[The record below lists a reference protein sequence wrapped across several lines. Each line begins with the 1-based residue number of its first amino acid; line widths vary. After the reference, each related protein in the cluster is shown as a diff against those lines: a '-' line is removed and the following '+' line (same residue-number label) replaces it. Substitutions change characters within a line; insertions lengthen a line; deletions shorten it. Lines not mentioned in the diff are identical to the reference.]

1 MGWCPVVVQFGIQI
15 LILAFH
21 FNSLC
26 VQVDSLDKI
35 IFTKCIIAGIFV
47 SFCFCWK
54 KKKCKQSFEFCQ
66 YLNESSQRRK
76 LNIRCLTN
84 CRSIWSKDS
93 GYKYA
98 FCLEFTYMYNQEIF
112 GLFVNRPP
120 LLLLYRLPELKS
132 FRVLWQNNSLSPT
145 DPGCPCQS
153 YKSKGVENNV
163 LS

>member
-1 MGWCPVVVQFGIQI
+1 MHHCR
-15 LILAFH
+15 H
-21 FNSLC
+21 FCEFL
-26 VQVDSLDKI
+26 LLL
-35 IFTKCIIAGIFV
+35 
-47 SFCFCWK
+47 

-84 CRSIWSKDS
+84 CRSIWSKGS

-98 FCLEFTYMYNQEIF
+98 FCLEFTYTYNQEIF
-112 GLFVNRPP
+112 GLFVNRTP

-153 YKSKGVENNV
+153 YKSKGVESNV
-163 LS
+163 LSYPKTYVVVCNSSSYDSSKSSNSYIFE